1 VSVLEL
7 GHVVRASRRD
17 IVMIMAMW
25 TMASWCSGRVS

>member
-25 TMASWCSGRVS
+25 TVTDQVP